1 MDPHSGAFGEPGPG
15 KYVRLLQNA
24 IDDLGADDEASR
36 DALYSRARAFWR
48 AGSPPEGI
56 CRRHKSTL
64 RKVISIRQ
72 YGASKGR
79 SDPA

>member
-36 DALYSRARAFWR
+36 DALYSRHVPFGEPARR
-48 AGSPPEGI
+48 QKGYVAGTN
-56 CRRHKSTL
+56 RH
-64 RKVISIRQ
+64 
-72 YGASKGR
+72 
-79 SDPA
+79 